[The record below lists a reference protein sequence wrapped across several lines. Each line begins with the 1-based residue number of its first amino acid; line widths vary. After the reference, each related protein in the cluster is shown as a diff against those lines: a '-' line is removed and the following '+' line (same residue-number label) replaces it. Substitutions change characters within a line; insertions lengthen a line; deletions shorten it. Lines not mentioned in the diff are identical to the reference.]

1 MKLYH
6 PRASATAAG
15 SAVKAARRPQR
26 RSFAAPRAA
35 PSQSTTANRAVKGR
49 QPTASA
55 SRKKAG
61 AYCFFSQKNR
71 PQTVKAKLSTWAWN
85 HTPPLHASQKK
96 LADKVA
102 KRVQKAQARGAWPVC
117 QKQR

>member
-1 MKLYH
+1 M
-6 PRASATAAG
+6 
-15 SAVKAARRPQR
+15 
-26 RSFAAPRAA
+26 
-35 PSQSTTANRAVKGR
+35 KGR
-49 QPTASA
+49 QPTARA

-71 PQTVKAKLSTWAWN
+71 PQTVKAKFSAWAWN

-102 KRVQKAQARGAWPVC
+102 KRAQKAQDRGAWPVC